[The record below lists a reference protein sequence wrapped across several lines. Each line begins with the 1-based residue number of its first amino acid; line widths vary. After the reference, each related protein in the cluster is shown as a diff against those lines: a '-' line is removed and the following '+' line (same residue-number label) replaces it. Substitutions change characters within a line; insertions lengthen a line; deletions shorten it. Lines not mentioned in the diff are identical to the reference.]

1 MPRLACTAALL
12 QRAARLL
19 ASPALPAQLR
29 DAAPRMRGFASQP
42 DEVAASTVQSLKSLL
57 RKLYLKVHPDLFADS
72 PQEQATNQRSFVLLR
87 EYLSLL
93 ESDAEPQGRAQAF
106 DFVFWLRR
114 SPDDSP
120 DADAAEAEPGAG
132 LRRVA
137 IKLPPP
143 GRRQPG
149 QDNNRCAAAL
159 RRTDVG
165 LAFTPP
171 RHVAAWLRPPRWHL
185 VACSVRAAWRAPS
198 AAA

>member
-1 MPRLACTAALL
+1 MPRLARTAALA
-12 QRAARLL
+12 QRIAHLF
-19 ASPALPAQLR
+19 ASPALPAELR
-29 DAAPRMRGFASQP
+29 GVAALRLRGFASQP

-57 RKLYLKVHPDLFADS
+57 RKLYLKVHPDLFTDA

-114 SPDDSP
+114 SPDDGP
-120 DADAAEAEPGAG
+120 DTSAAEAEPGAG

-137 IKLPPP
+137 IKLSPP

-149 QDNNRCAAAL
+149 QDSNRCAA
-159 RRTDVG
+159 
-165 LAFTPP
+165 
-171 RHVAAWLRPPRWHL
+171 VA
-185 VACSVRAAWRAPS
+185 VARCSVVAHALTQPCHAQRGAGHRAGAGSPAERMRPG
-198 AAA
+198 

>member
-12 QRAARLL
+12 QHAARKL
-19 ASPALPAQLR
+19 ASPAFPAELR
-29 DAAPRMRGFASQP
+29 GAAVPRLRGFATQP

-72 PQEQATNQRSFVLLR
+72 PQEQATNQRSCVLLR

-114 SPDDSP
+114 SPGDGP
-120 DADAAEAEPGAG
+120 DASAAEPGAG

-137 IKLPPP
+137 VKLPPP

-149 QDNNRCAAAL
+149 QDNNRYELRLAAPKCVL
-159 RRTDVG
+159 V
-165 LAFTPP
+165 LTPP
-171 RHVAAWLRPPRWHL
+171 CHDAAWRRPPRWHL
-185 VACSVRAAWRAPS
+185 VACSARAAWRAPS